1 MKLEV
6 ISQSQLSGIY
16 QKFHDVVG
24 HPGMIATVNAIQQ
37 RYSCTWPGMYK
48 DIENYVG
55 YCNNTFL
62 SFIIISVYR

>member
-24 HPGMIATVNAIQQ
+24 HPGMIATVYAIQQ
-37 RYSCTWPGMYK
+37 RYTWPGMYK

-55 YCNNTFL
+55 YCNNILL
-62 SFIIISVYR
+62 SYIIISG

>member
-6 ISQSQLSGIY
+6 ISQSQLCGIY

-24 HPGMIATVNAIQQ
+24 HPGMIATVYAIQQ
-37 RYSCTWPGMYK
+37 RYTWPGMYK

-55 YCNNTFL
+55 YCNNILL
-62 SFIIISVYR
+62 SYIIISG

>member
-37 RYSCTWPGMYK
+37 RYSCTWPGCTK
-48 DIENYVG
+48 TLRITLV
-55 YCNNTFL
+55 TVIIHF
-62 SFIIISVYR
+62 SFHYYICI